1 MCNIFSLLIA
11 ILITPFSQSH
21 DRKSG
26 SRLMESVTSILTHIL
41 DWLLRRT
48 PSQRSVCCL
57 WSSRIHG
64 ARFDQ
69 PGRPRQGNVSR
80 IFPLSTRFLTSLE
93 AFPYMGMSLRTWAK
107 SGMPEASL
115 QACCSTDSPS
125 FSSFSA
131 FFRTGSKL
139 HKHLNEILGCKSC
152 AVFIFTSHSP
162 LPRNKAGL

>member
-1 MCNIFSLLIA
+1 MTFFYLCIYVIRCVIFFVTYCNSDH
-11 ILITPFSQSH
+11 PFSQSH

-93 AFPYMGMSLRTWAK
+93 AFRYMGMSLRTWAK

-115 QACCSTDSPS
+115 QACYSTDSPS

-131 FFRTGSKL
+131 FFRTGS
-139 HKHLNEILGCKSC
+139 S
-152 AVFIFTSHSP
+152 FTSISM
-162 LPRNKAGL
+162 RS